1 MIKLFTLSPKAQ
13 ETCLPDMSSLD
24 VISRQLPQGLFST
37 FRTFAGREKVL
48 DLELHLRRLYDPL
61 AGLAVKPQVSALEM
75 RTALRELLKD
85 FAPGEARVRISLSTT
100 ESPGMVFIM
109 LEPLKLLDE
118 TVYQRGVR
126 VVLSHAERQNP
137 RLKTTSFIGKSDG
150 ERRSILKSGI
160 FEALMVHRDRILEG
174 LTSNF
179 YAVGAAKI
187 ITARDEILLGVTR
200 RTVLRLARANGIGI
214 EYRSL
219 RVDELP
225 LIDEAFITSSSRGVV
240 PVVEIEGQPVGAG
253 QVGEVARLLRRAYDE
268 YVLCAAENI

>member
-1 MIKLFTLSPKAQ
+1 
-13 ETCLPDMSSLD
+13 
-24 VISRQLPQGLFST
+24 
-37 FRTFAGREKVL
+37 
-48 DLELHLRRLYDPL
+48 
-61 AGLAVKPQVSALEM
+61 
-75 RTALRELLKD
+75 
-85 FAPGEARVRISLSTT
+85 
-100 ESPGMVFIM
+100 
-109 LEPLKLLDE
+109 
-118 TVYQRGVR
+118 
-126 VVLSHAERQNP
+126 
-137 RLKTTSFIGKSDG
+137 LKTTFFIGKSDG

-179 YAVGAAKI
+179 YAVSAGKI

-214 EYRSL
+214 EYRPL

-268 YVLCAAENI
+268 YVLRAAENI

>member
-1 MIKLFTLSPKAQ
+1 MIKLFTLSPDAQ
-13 ETCLPDMSSLD
+13 ETRLPDMSSLD
-24 VISRQLPQGLFST
+24 AISRQLPQGLFST
-37 FRTFAGREKVL
+37 FRTFAGCEKVL

-61 AGLAVKPQVSALEM
+61 GALAVNPDVSALEL

-85 FAPGEARVRISLSTT
+85 FAPGEARVRISLSTA
-100 ESPGMVFIM
+100 ESPGRVFVM

-150 ERRSILKSGI
+150 ERKSILKSGI

-179 YAVGAAKI
+179 YAVRAGKI
-187 ITARDEILLGVTR
+187 ITARDGILLGVTR

-214 EYRSL
+214 EYRPL

-240 PVVEIEGQPVGAG
+240 PVVEIEGHPVGAG
-253 QVGEVARLLRRAYDE
+253 QMGEVARLLRRAYDV
-268 YVLCAAENI
+268 YVLRAADRI